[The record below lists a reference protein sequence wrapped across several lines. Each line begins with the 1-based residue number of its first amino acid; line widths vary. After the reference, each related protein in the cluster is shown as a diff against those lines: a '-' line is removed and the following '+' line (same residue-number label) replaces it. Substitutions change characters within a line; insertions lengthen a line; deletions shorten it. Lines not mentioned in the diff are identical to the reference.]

1 MVSISRKQA
10 EEFGLMTVKKFFGLE
25 VANYYVNKKNEDEI
39 EYKMVMKLPFYLL
52 LFIPAHALSF
62 LFCMWDGGIKE
73 FRFCDN
79 EITSERISR
88 WFIKSDKWSALVD
101 LIDNGNK
108 MLTEEE
114 HNGY

>member
-1 MVSISRKQA
+1 MKISRKQA

-25 VANYYVNKKNEDEI
+25 VANYYVNKKNEAEI
-39 EYKMVMKLPFYLL
+39 EYKMVLKLPFYLL

-79 EITSERISR
+79 EITSERINR
-88 WFIKSDKWSALVD
+88 WFIKSDKWYALVD
-101 LIDNGNK
+101 LIDNTNK
-108 MLTEEE
+108 WTNM
-114 HNGY
+114 